1 MSIFKKVLI
10 LFIVSLCLMLFVS
23 NETNKITQSKIEILL
38 TEKYQQASSEL
49 FTYLSNND
57 KIGLNKKLESLN
69 FSVVGEVEAH
79 LLTSKAI
86 YTSVTSFG
94 EIKILL
100 DENKRYL
107 LFLSYLDE
115 TLLVQDRSQEESFL
129 EKDFLGY
136 LIFAD
141 IFILG
146 IIFLLILKILYPLKK
161 ISKNIQ
167 KFGEGALHVRMEDLG
182 KNELGELTKV
192 FNAMADN
199 IEALV
204 DSRQRL
210 LGDIGHELRT
220 PIAKSKIALEMI
232 EEGKYQKI
240 LKKAISQIDE
250 MTKELLNI
258 EKLNANVDA
267 LKMESFNIETL
278 IAEAFSKLLIED
290 ETLVDIHIE
299 ENFDIHG
306 DLNYLSI
313 ALKNL
318 IDNALKYTTQK
329 PIVIEVKGRTISV
342 KSQGEA
348 LEHDLLFYCE
358 AFSQGDNSRNQ
369 EGFGLGL
376 GIVKKILD
384 KHGFELIL
392 TCKDGWNSF
401 SIDFTSSSIKS

>member
-1 MSIFKKVLI
+1 MSIFKKVLV
-10 LFIVSLCLMLFVS
+10 LFIASLSLMLFVS
-23 NETNKITQSKIEILL
+23 NETNKITQSKIEMLL
-38 TEKYQQASSEL
+38 TEKYQQSSAEL

-57 KIGLNKKLESLN
+57 KTGLNKKLEALN
-69 FSVVGEVEAH
+69 FMLVPKMEARD
-79 LLTSKAI
+79 SKII
-86 YTSVTSFG
+86 YKNTTSFG
-94 EIKILL
+94 EIKIVL

-107 LFLSYLDE
+107 LSLRYLDE

-141 IFILG
+141 FFILC

-161 ISKNIQ
+161 ISKNIE
-167 KFGEGALHVRMEDLG
+167 KFGEGSLHVRMEDLG

-192 FNAMADN
+192 FNAMASN

-220 PIAKSKIALEMI
+220 PIAKSKLALEMI

-240 LKKAISQIDE
+240 LKKAIAQIDE

-258 EKLNANVDA
+258 EKLSANVDA

-278 IAEAFSKLLIED
+278 ITEAFSKLLIED
-290 ETLVDIHIE
+290 ETLVTIDIE
-299 ENFDIHG
+299 ENFDIYG

-329 PIVIEVKGRTISV
+329 PIVIETRGRTLSV

-348 LEHDLLFYCE
+348 LKYDLSFYCE

-384 KHGFELIL
+384 KHQFKLIL
-392 TCKDGWNSF
+392 TCKEGWNNF
-401 SIDFTSSSIKS
+401 SIIF